1 MTKIADQTV
10 ILIRKADARVL
21 AVLVVH
27 QEVVHLRQVVHQGVQ
42 APVLVHHAPVLV
54 TKRVRLFFDLFADF
68 LFLNKQRSTVHVRI
82 NHVGA

>member
-42 APVLVHHAPVLV
+42 APALVHHAPIFGR
-54 TKRVRLFFDLFADF
+54 TSIISWTRQGKFPF
-68 LFLNKQRSTVHVRI
+68 LLH
-82 NHVGA
+82 